1 MSTDTTKKTLISLGL
16 MPKNHYKWKFQL
28 PIIFVAFFQLHEAT
42 LVNKL
47 SVLCVYVC
55 PLFTRLRHKLKNGS
69 LVLRAFVS
77 AYLFSEILS
86 DLIFGKDT
94 FMA

>member
-28 PIIFVAFFQLHEAT
+28 PAFFQLHEAT

-47 SVLCVYVC
+47 SVFCVYVC